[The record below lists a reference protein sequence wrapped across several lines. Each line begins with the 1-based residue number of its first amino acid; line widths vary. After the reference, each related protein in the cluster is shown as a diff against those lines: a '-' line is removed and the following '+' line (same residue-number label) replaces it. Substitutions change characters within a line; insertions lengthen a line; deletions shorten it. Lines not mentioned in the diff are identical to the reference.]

1 MNKNAIQ
8 KFAMGAR
15 TTLMEQVAQRAYQ
28 YGITKDGYGDA
39 NAVTVNG
46 KALSTQEQSQRREL
60 VREIQAKG
68 YDQVMEEV
76 AYTWFNRFIALRYME
91 VNNYLPSHIRVFSN
105 AQGAFDP
112 EILKVAHQID
122 LPGLDQSKVAEYIEK
137 SETEDLYRYLL
148 LTQCNALNV
157 GLPKM
162 FEKMGGYTELLFPNN
177 VLRPDSV
184 LGHMV
189 SDIPEEDWSDQVQI
203 IGWLYQYYNTE
214 LKAETFDLLKK
225 NVKVTKERI
234 PSATQLFTPDWIV
247 RYMVENSLGRLWL
260 EGHPNQA
267 LRESWKYYLDEAE
280 QEPEVEAQLAV
291 LRSQRQTLRPED
303 ITLIDPCMGSGHI
316 LVYAFDVL
324 MQIYESEGWSQ
335 RDAAAAIVQKNLYG
349 LDIDRRAAQL
359 AYFAVMMK
367 ARQYDR
373 RFLTRGIQPNLYHP
387 GNYAEGQEFGSLI
400 MVDELE
406 PKPEQPDEITL
417 FNGDY
422 PDKLNTWNFRS
433 LLAKQ
438 YDVVVTNPPYMG
450 SGNMNDKLSKFVKD
464 NHPDTKG
471 DLFACFIE
479 RGFEYV
485 KSTGYVSMITMESWM
500 FLSSFEKM
508 RQGIVSGR
516 TIINM
521 VHMPYLGK
529 GGTSL
534 GINFGTAA
542 VVFQTTH
549 INNYATQFDYVCYYE
564 TDEDGVPF
572 QFPTIN
578 ERYKVAKSANFSKIP
593 GSPIAYWVSA
603 QIIRAFDNLKMS
615 DFGDANNGFTTG
627 DNNQFL
633 RLWQE
638 VEYKKICFSATGLDG
653 PLLGSE
659 KWFPYNKGG
668 AFRKWYGNNDFV
680 INWYNN
686 GFDIK
691 AYGHL
696 VPRSLKYQCKKSISW
711 SKISSSVCSFRQKD
725 TGTMFDVAGLSLFPQ
740 SDGNYYYLLGLCN
753 SCFVQ
758 TCLEFLSPTLNYETG
773 HIASIPVQTSANYH
787 SIVESLVS
795 NNVDIS
801 RKDWDSY
808 ETSWDFNRHPLV

>member
-1 MNKNAIQ
+1 MNKSAIQ

-60 VREIQAKG
+60 VREIQTKG

-137 SETEDLYRYLL
+137 SETEALYRYLL
-148 LTQCNALNV
+148 LTQCNALNE

-177 VLRPDSV
+177 ILRPDSV

-189 SDIPEEDWSDQVQI
+189 SDIPEEDWTDQVQI

-260 EGHPNQA
+260 EGHPNPA
-267 LRESWKYYLDEAE
+267 LQESWKYYLDEAE
-280 QEPEVEAQLAV
+280 QEPEVEARLVV

-349 LDIDRRAAQL
+349 LDIDCRAAQL

-387 GNYAEGQEFGSLI
+387 GTYAGGQEFGSLI

-406 PKPEQPDEITL
+406 PKPEQPAEITL
-417 FNGDY
+417 FDGDCA
-422 PDKLNTWNFRS
+422 DKLNTWNFRS
-433 LLAKQ
+433 LLARQ

-450 SGNMNDKLSKFVKD
+450 SSNMNDKLSKFVKE

-479 RGFEYV
+479 RGFEFA
-485 KSTGYVSMITMESWM
+485 KPTGYVSMITMESWM

-542 VVFQTTH
+542 VVLQTAH
-549 INNYATQFDYVCYYE
+549 INNYATQFDCICYYE

-593 GSPIAYWVSA
+593 GSPIAYWVSTA
-603 QIIRAFDNLKMS
+603 MLRSFDNHCIEDLAIS
-615 DFGDANNGFTTG
+615 NGQNITGNNNLFI
-627 DNNQFL
+627 
-633 RLWQE
+633 RLFWE
-638 VEYKKICFSATGLDG
+638 IEYSKICEDYWA
-653 PLLGSE
+653 
-659 KWFPYNKGG
+659 KCARGG
-668 AFRKWYGNNDFV
+668 GYRKYFGNDDNVILWTLEAQNHYRRDSIARIIPEYLRFKAGITWSYITSGTPSFRKLWPYELFE
-680 INWYNN
+680 
-686 GFDIK
+686 K
-691 AYGHL
+691 AGT
-696 VPRSLKYQCKKSISW
+696 SIF
-711 SKISSSVCSFRQKD
+711 I
-725 TGTMFDVAGLSLFPQ
+725 T
-740 SDGNYYYLLGLCN
+740 NYHDLNSLLGLLN
-753 SCFVQ
+753 SKVARE
-758 TCLEFLSPTLNYETG
+758 LLKIISPTLNYQVRD
-773 HIASIPVQTSANYH
+773 IFSIPVYPEVLSNSCIDTLVENNI
-787 SIVESLVS
+787 SIARLE
-795 NNVDIS
+795 
-801 RKDWDSY
+801 WDSY
-808 ETSWDFNRHPLV
+808 ETSWDFKRHPLV